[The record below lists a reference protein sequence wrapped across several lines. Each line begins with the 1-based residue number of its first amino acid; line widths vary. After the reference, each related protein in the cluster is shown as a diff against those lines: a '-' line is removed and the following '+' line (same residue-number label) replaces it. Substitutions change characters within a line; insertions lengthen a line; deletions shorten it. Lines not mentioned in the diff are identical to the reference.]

1 MKMKSTGLVFLL
13 MIILCIIGSCILPAS
28 AAEYSFHSAEIGTSA
43 AQDAWETLMENLPE
57 NVQMELCDFS
67 MEDLT
72 STADILKEK
81 SDVRYWLKQ
90 LLHYFTASLPDM
102 IAFSAP
108 LISLMIIIAA
118 IQLFIS
124 PSASP
129 SMQKSFVT
137 YTGLITALMLYRP
150 MCDILSLTDICLTRL
165 CSIMNLLTPI
175 MEVLFLSA
183 GSLTQLSVSTQA
195 VMIFVTTA
203 GNFTAYLL
211 TPMTN
216 LLFTLS
222 TVSSICDEAK
232 MNHLTGSLRKWIL
245 RLLQLSTIFF
255 SFMLSTQSVLAK
267 SADSLGMKTA
277 RFAIG
282 SFIPIAGG
290 VLAET
295 LSTLREGV
303 ALMKNAAG
311 IGGIL
316 VMVLLLLPDILR
328 LFLTRFTLYLVGTAA
343 DLLKLDKFSSLANE
357 LHGILEL
364 LIGLVLFTALMFVLI
379 IILFTQAQV
388 TV

>member
-1 MKMKSTGLVFLL
+1 MKSTGLVFLL
-13 MIILCIIGSCILPAS
+13 MMILCIIGSCILPAS

-57 NVQMELCDFS
+57 NVQMELRDFS

-118 IQLFIS
+118 MQLFIS

-222 TVSSICDEAK
+222 TISSICDEAK

-303 ALMKNAAG
+303 ALLKNAAG

>member
-1 MKMKSTGLVFLL
+1 MKSTGLVFLL
-13 MIILCIIGSCILPAS
+13 MMILCIIGSCILPAS

-57 NVQMELCDFS
+57 NVQMELSDFS

-81 SDVRYWLKQ
+81 SDIRYWLKQ

-129 SMQKSFVT
+129 AMQKSFVT

-379 IILFTQAQV
+379 MILFTQAQV